1 MELRDLVILLGTIA
15 IALAAIN
22 IRLLSKYVYK
32 LEDRIKALEEKEN

>member
-1 MELRDLVILLGTIA
+1 MEIKDLAILLGIITIV
-15 IALAAIN
+15 LTGVN